1 MPVLAPGKPLTRT
14 SRGAPA
20 RMVATLDTL
29 YLFEGI
35 QADRPG
41 GR

>member
-1 MPVLAPGKPLTRT
+1 MPVLAPGKPSTRT

-20 RMVATLDTL
+20 RLAATLDTL

-35 QADRPG
+35 HATWQKSS
-41 GR
+41 